1 LNLLAEGSFTLLSGL
16 LLAVG
21 GAAIAYALIYALL
34 GWLKVKALAHP
45 NRRSSHSNPTPQG
58 AGLAVVPV
66 ALAGGALALA
76 LGPAPAAASLIHV
89 AAVIVAGLALMV
101 VGLLDD
107 VLTLPVVPR
116 LAAHAFAALLVVA
129 TLPAEARIVG
139 DPLPLLAE
147 RAILFF
153 AVVWFIN
160 LMNFMDG
167 IDWISAI
174 ETGSITLGVAM
185 LAALG
190 LLPGALG
197 WGAAALLGATAGFMP
212 WNAPPARVFLGDAG
226 SLPLGLLLATLLI
239 HVGTAGA
246 WAAALILPLYYLAD
260 ATVTLARRLLRG
272 ARIWEAHREH
282 FYQRA
287 LRGGMP
293 LSQILGQIA
302 GVNAA
307 LIALAL
313 AATLVGTAVAA
324 VSALLAASVV
334 VALTLRKLAGGDGA
348 TALGS
353 EG

>member
-1 LNLLAEGSFTLLSGL
+1 MNFFAEGSFSLLPGL
-16 LLAVG
+16 LLAVAA
-21 GAAIAYALIYALL
+21 AAITYGLIGALL

-45 NRRSSHSNPTPQG
+45 NRRSSHTNPTPQG

-66 ALAGGALALA
+66 ALAGCVLA
-76 LGPAPAAASLIHV
+76 LGLGPQPGIAMLVHV
-89 AAVIVAGLALMV
+89 VAVIVAGLALML

-116 LAAHAFAALLVVA
+116 LAAHALAALLVVA
-129 TLPAEARIVG
+129 TLPADARIVG
-139 DPLPLLAE
+139 DLLPLLAE

-153 AVVWFIN
+153 AIVWFVN

-167 IDWISAI
+167 IDWISAV
-174 ETGSITLGVAM
+174 ETTSITLGVVT

-197 WGAAALLGATAGFMP
+197 WVAAALLGATAGFMP

-226 SLPLGLLLATLLI
+226 SLPIGLLLAALLL
-239 HVGTAGA
+239 HVGAAGA

-272 ARIWEAHREH
+272 ERIWEAHREH

-287 LRGGMP
+287 LKRGMP
-293 LSQILGQIA
+293 LAQILGQIA

-307 LIALAL
+307 LILLAL
-313 AATLVGTAVAA
+313 AATMLGTAVAA
-324 VSALLAASVV
+324 ASALVAAGVV

-348 TALGS
+348 AALGS
-353 EG
+353 ER